1 MKYRRFF
8 AAVLTTALV
17 FGLCLPASA
26 AHRSSF
32 QDVSDETT
40 AVNADVLR
48 LMGVVSGVG
57 GNRFNPDANLSRAEF
72 CVMVT
77 NFIQRG
83 DEVSR
88 YASRTIFS
96 DVTGTHWARG
106 YINLMA
112 SASGDSPAMISGV
125 GDGSFAPDRKVTV
138 AQAIT
143 VLLRVLGY
151 TSKETGFI
159 WPQSYM
165 ELADSIGLLDDISS
179 AADTVI
185 TRAQAAQLFVNALGC
200 PAQSGQAYYTSLG
213 TVSENTIVLAVN
225 VTGDDGAS
233 SGAIRTSLN
242 GEAFLPA
249 AGNVTPYALQGKRGA
264 LVLNEKD
271 EIVTFLPDDSNSV
284 TVTLSGNAQPSY
296 LKGTNGTRYT
306 MSSSTLLYTSDN
318 ASGISYI
325 EGYTKLRTGTQVT
338 LFTQAGKVIAIYAPG
353 STDNGTGAIV
363 VSGAADESSFLRLTN
378 GASGWSIVKN
388 GQPISLKE
396 IKPNDVVTYDQ
407 VNNTLLVSDLR
418 ITGIYKDAAPNPSA
432 PNTVTVLGFEFEVM
446 DSAWDNMDDVEIGN
460 TVTLLLTVDGKVAAI
475 KKPVHSA
482 KATAVGLASAHG
494 VDIFLP
500 NGSVIA
506 ISGSFSGTKSYAG
519 QLVTVSSDDTN
530 GKINVSPI
538 SSQRD
543 PGSFDPEAMTL
554 GNKTVSAGVRI
565 IDQVRNSISV
575 EVDINTLNGIVSPS
589 NIKAYHTDTSG
600 YVDYIVLDNYTG
612 NAYRYGLCTVETD
625 EEGERY
631 VSFENGT
638 EDGFSSVQTAIQVK
652 DKQFSGVAIGSDGKL
667 KSIQKLERL
676 KNISPSDF
684 FELNGETY
692 LEHDGQNYLVSN
704 DVVCYK
710 QANKLWFTDET
721 GSARLAACKAF
732 SDKLSAYYD
741 PFTQQIRVVTAE

>member
-8 AAVLTTALV
+8 AAVLTAALV
-17 FGLCLPASA
+17 CGLCLPASA
-26 AHRSSF
+26 ANRSSF
-32 QDVSDETT
+32 QDVTNETT

-57 GNRFNPDANLSRAEF
+57 ENRFNPDANLSRAEF

-96 DVTGTHWARG
+96 DVTGKHWARG

-112 SASGDSPAMISGV
+112 TASGNSPAMISGV
-125 GDGSFAPDRKVTV
+125 GDGSFAPDHKVTV

-165 ELADSIGLLDDISS
+165 ELADSIGLLDGISS
-179 AADTVI
+179 GADSVI

-213 TVSENTIVLAVN
+213 KVAENTIVLAVN
-225 VTGDDGAS
+225 VTGDDGSS

-271 EIVTFLPDDSNSV
+271 EIVTFLPDDSNSI
-284 TVTLSGNAQPSY
+284 TITLSGNAQPSY
-296 LKGTNGTRYT
+296 LKGTNGVRYT
-306 MSSSTLLYTSDN
+306 MASSTLLYCADN
-318 ASGISYI
+318 TNGINYI
-325 EGYTKLRTGTQVT
+325 EGYTKLRTGSQIT
-338 LFTQAGKVIAIYAPG
+338 LFTQAGKVIALYAPG
-353 STDNGTGAIV
+353 SSDNGAGAVV
-363 VSGAADESSFLRLTN
+363 VSGTASEAMFSKLTS
-378 GASGWSIVKN
+378 GTSGWNISKN
-388 GQPISLKE
+388 GQPISIKE
-396 IKPNDVVTYDQ
+396 IKPYDVATYDQ
-407 VNNTLLVSDLR
+407 VSNTLVISDLR
-418 ITGIYKDAAPNPSA
+418 ISGIYKDASPNPTA
-432 PNTVTVLGFEFEVM
+432 PQTVTVLGHEFEVL
-446 DSAWDNMDDVEIGN
+446 DSAWDNMDSVDIKD
-460 TVTLLLTVDGKVAAI
+460 TVTLLLTADGKVAGI
-475 KKPVHSA
+475 KKPVHTA
-482 KATAVGLASAHG
+482 KATAVGLASANG

-500 NGSVIA
+500 NGNVISV
-506 ISGSFSGTKSYAG
+506 GGGFSSNKSYAG
-519 QLVTVSSDDTN
+519 RLVTISGDDTK
-530 GKINVSPI
+530 GRLNVSPL
-538 SSQRD
+538 SDQRI
-543 PGSFDPEAMTL
+543 PGSFDTNNMTL
-554 GNKTVSAGVRI
+554 GNKSVSAGVRI
-565 IDQVRNSISV
+565 FDQVRNSISI
-575 EVDINTLNGIVSPS
+575 EVDINALPEVISS
-589 NIKAYHTDTSG
+589 SDIKAYHTDTSG

-612 NAYRYGLCTVETD
+612 NAYYYGLCHVETD
-625 EEGERY
+625 EEGDQY
-631 VSFENGT
+631 ISFENGVN
-638 EDGFSSVQTAIQVK
+638 EGINALQTAYKVK
-652 DKQFSGVAIGSDGKL
+652 NNQFCGIVIGSDGKL
-667 KSIQKLERL
+667 KNVTELKRL
-676 KNISPSDF
+676 KNISPADF
-684 FELNGETY
+684 FDYQGETY
-692 LEHDGQNYLVSN
+692 LEFDGETYLVSD

-710 QANKLWFTDET
+710 QVNKIWFTNET
-721 GSARLAACKAF
+721 GTARLAACKAF